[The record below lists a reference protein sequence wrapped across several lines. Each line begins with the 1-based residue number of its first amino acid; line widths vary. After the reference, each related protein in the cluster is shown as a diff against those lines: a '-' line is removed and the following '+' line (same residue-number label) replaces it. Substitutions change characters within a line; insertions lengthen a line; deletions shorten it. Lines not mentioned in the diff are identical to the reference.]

1 MNVTDRDANTREE
14 IHRKLAQSR
23 EEVSR
28 LLDPPRGNSATNG
41 QAGAPGHSDFPR
53 SRTMKILLSGRGL
66 GAIGALAAGLLIA
79 RPALAL
85 RLLKV
90 LPVSALAKTL
100 IARVMTT
107 LKAGP
112 EDPQP

>member
-1 MNVTDRDANTREE
+1 MNVADRDASAREE
-14 IHRKLAQSR
+14 LHRKLARSR

-41 QAGAPGHSDFPR
+41 QAGATGHSDFPR
-53 SRTMKILLSGRGL
+53 SRTMKILLSSRGL
-66 GAIGALAAGLLIA
+66 GAMSALAAGLLIA

-85 RLLKV
+85 RLLKA

-100 IARVMTT
+100 ITRVMSA
-107 LKAGP
+107 LKAKP
-112 EDPQP
+112 EDLGP

>member
-1 MNVTDRDANTREE
+1 VNVTDRDASAREE

-28 LLDPPRGNSATNG
+28 VLDPPRGNAPSNG
-41 QAGAPGHSDFPR
+41 QAGAPRHSDFPR
-53 SRTMKILLSGRGL
+53 SRTMKMLLSSRGL

-100 IARVMTT
+100 IARAMTH
-107 LKAGP
+107 LKETP
-112 EDPQP
+112 EDPG